1 MERTLPAEVLSGAH
15 MRGNEHGWELSSFLP
30 ALSNAEMQ
38 GYACLGG
45 QFQFRLEESTCE
57 MYWLSADSKD
67 RHPGEEWSEYCKRSC
82 AEVRQNFERAVLEI
96 DFREQTGSWPHLREM
111 TARGFDYMERLV
123 FVAYFVDEVEWLGLQ
138 QRTSGDK
145 CP

>member
-1 MERTLPAEVLSGAH
+1 MESTLPSEVLIGAH

-38 GYACLGG
+38 GYACIGG

-82 AEVRQNFERAVLEI
+82 AEVRRNFETLLLKT
-96 DFREQTGSWPHLREM
+96 DFREQAGSWPHLRELILE
-111 TARGFDYMERLV
+111 GLDYTERLV
-123 FVAYFVDEVEWLGLQ
+123 FVAYFVDEDEWSGLQ

-145 CP
+145 FS